1 MNMMTK
7 QQIEELKELAQ
18 PLCDWLNKNGTPH
31 DTIIVTQAHVEALC
45 GMGVAPFE
53 LLDKKGGE

>member
-45 GMGVAPFE
+45 GMGAAPFE
-53 LLDKKGGE
+53 LLD